1 MSLRERLH
9 PFFDRAVALLR
20 DFEAYRIVHVPREAN
35 QLADRLA
42 NKGIEDAIKKPLLG

>member
-1 MSLRERLH
+1 LTE
-9 PFFDRAVALLR
+9 AGALLR